1 MSLISGDDTGL
12 VKHVLLKSKRLL
24 TTSGAQSRARAVS
37 VLAWVPH
44 SAGAATSSARVAA
57 LSRDGSLVVYD
68 TVTGAAIH
76 SCLNAGADAILL
88 CATRGDFIVVTR
100 AGLVRIFSQS
110 TVDGSSAR
118 EFSVGSTIAAAA
130 YNANTG
136 LVAVG
141 GRENEL
147 SVWRIDTGERTW
159 AARAVAPDKLDLRVP
174 VWVSAIVFLVAE
186 DALGASAEGAAEGA
200 PAGGAASDGPTSR
213 RRKRPEAA
221 VPPKESSGP
230 TLSADNDVQLSPFRI
245 AIATGYRDIRYY
257 DTRVSRRPISTLSAV
272 GDFPFTA
279 LALSRDGKSLVT
291 GDTSGI
297 MRKFDARTFSA
308 CGVFRGHTGAIKS
321 LAVHGAHPYVA
332 SASLDRTVR
341 VFNIDSGQL
350 LRRFYLKQ
358 RLTAV
363 LFAPASQNT
372 LAIVNP
378 EGAPRGAG
386 VAFRY
391 QTAVEALTRAPEEED
406 AVAPVGRPADND
418 SSADEDDVWRELDR
432 RAELAKGGSGG
443 VKKRKA

>member
-1 MSLISGDDTGL
+1 MSLVSGDDTGL

-24 TTSGAQSRARAVS
+24 TTSGAQSRARAVC

-44 SAGAATSSARVAA
+44 AAGAAASSAHVAA
-57 LSRDGSLVVYD
+57 LGRDGTLVVYD
-68 TVTGAAIH
+68 TATGATVH
-76 SCLNAGADAILL
+76 TCLHAGADAVLL
-88 CATRGDFIVVTR
+88 CALRGDFIVVTR
-100 AGLVRIFSQS
+100 AGLVRVFSQGAA
-110 TVDGSSAR
+110 DAGAAR
-118 EFSVGSTIAAAA
+118 EFSVGAPVAAAA
-130 YNANTG
+130 YHADAG
-136 LVAVG
+136 VLAVG

-147 SVWRIDTGERTW
+147 AVWRVDTGERVW

-174 VWVSAIVFLVAE
+174 VWVSAIVFLGVEEVVA
-186 DALGASAEGAAEGA
+186 A
-200 PAGGAASDGPTSR
+200 PAEVGAASAAVDGEAGGR
-213 RRKRPEAA
+213 RRKRPAAAAPPPDAA
-221 VPPKESSGP
+221 VEPAPPAGG
-230 TLSADNDVQLSPFRI
+230 DVQLSPFRI
-245 AIATGYRDIRYY
+245 AIATGFRDLRYY
-257 DTRVSRRPISTLSAV
+257 DTRVSRRPISSVAAV

-291 GDTSGI
+291 GDASGI

-341 VFNIDSGQL
+341 VFNVDSGQL

-358 RLTAV
+358 RLAAV
-363 LFAPASQNT
+363 LFAPASQST

-386 VAFRY
+386 VAVRY
-391 QTAVEALTRAPEEED
+391 QSAVDALTRAPEEED
-406 AVAPVGRPADND
+406 AIAPVGKAAGGD

-432 RAELAKGGSGG
+432 RAELAKGAGG
-443 VKKRKA
+443 AAAAKKRRT